1 MGEQV
6 PKQSPLIVGA
16 AVIMALPC
24 GWGLGVFAAYLIAG
38 KDFGQL
44 PAATVPLGILG
55 SVGFSPLL
63 PIAQPMTRLKILTAG
78 AILFIAFAWLTA

>member
-1 MGEQV
+1 MGERV
-6 PKQSPLIVGA
+6 AKQSPLIVAA
-16 AVIMALPC
+16 AVVMALPF
-24 GWGLGVFAAYLIAG
+24 GWGLGLFAAYLIAG

-55 SVGFSPLL
+55 SVGFSLL